1 MKASGTRG
9 EAPGTSHEARGS
21 SIRFI
26 IAMVAL
32 IGALVAL
39 PAGGIQMVRTLER
52 GGYGTTGI
60 DVALMWL
67 SAGGALLGLGVAL
80 MIWELSVRHNI
91 RH

>member
-1 MKASGTRG
+1 MNQQQVRRS
-9 EAPGTSHEARGS
+9 APRERRQGS
-21 SIRFI
+21 AIRYVI
-26 IAMVAL
+26 GMVSL

-52 GGYGTTGI
+52 GGYGTSDI

-67 SAGGALLGLGVAL
+67 GAGGALLGVGISL